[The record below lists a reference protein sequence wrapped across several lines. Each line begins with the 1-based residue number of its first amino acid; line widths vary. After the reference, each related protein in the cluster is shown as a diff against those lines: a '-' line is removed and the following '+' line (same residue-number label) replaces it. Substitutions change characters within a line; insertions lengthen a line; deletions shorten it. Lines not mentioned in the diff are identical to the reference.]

1 MAAAR
6 ERREHQAAS
15 ERKELAEA
23 EPERAEALGPHSVR
37 MAQYVGALDQGTTST
52 RFMIFDHSGQVVA
65 IDQKEHEQIYPRPGW
80 VEHDP
85 IEIWDRCVD
94 VTRGALK
101 KAGIAASD
109 LAAVGITNQRETA
122 VVWDR
127 KTGKPIHN
135 AIVWQDTRTD
145 QIVNEFARDG
155 GQDRLR
161 DKVGL
166 PLATYFSGPKVKWM
180 LENVDGARAKAEA
193 GDLLF
198 GNIDTW
204 CIWNLTGGPSGG
216 VHVTDVSN
224 ASRTMLMN
232 LQTLDW
238 DDEILRLMG
247 IPRSMLPQIKASS
260 EVYGKAT
267 GDLAGIPV
275 AGDLG
280 DQQAAL
286 FGQTCFSAGEAKNT
300 YGTGCFMLLNTGTK
314 VVPSKSGLLTTLGYK
329 IGNQPAVYALEGSIA
344 ITGALVQWLR
354 DNIGLIG
361 SAPEIETLA
370 LTVEDNGG
378 CYFVPAFSGLFA
390 PYWKNEA
397 RGVIAGLTRYVT
409 KGHIARATLEATAW
423 QTREVLDAMNSDSG
437 VDLTALKVDGGM
449 VYNELLMQ
457 FQSDVLG
464 VPVIR
469 PKVAETTALGAAYAA
484 GLAVGFWNAVEDLRA
499 NWAKDKEWQP
509 KMDAAERE
517 KEYRFWKKAVTR
529 TFDWVEVET
538 REPVPA

>member
-1 MAAAR
+1 MA
-6 ERREHQAAS
+6 
-15 ERKELAEA
+15 K
-23 EPERAEALGPHSVR
+23 
-37 MAQYVGALDQGTTST
+37 YVGALDQGTTST
-52 RFMIFDHSGQVVA
+52 RFMIFDHAGGVVG
-65 IDQKEHEQIYPRPGW
+65 IDQKEHEQIYPKPGW
-80 VEHDP
+80 VEHDAL
-85 IEIWDRCVD
+85 EIWTRCVE
-94 VTRGALK
+94 VIRGALAK
-101 KAGIAASD
+101 TGIAASD
-109 LAAVGITNQRETA
+109 LAAVGITNQRETT

-145 QIVNEFARDG
+145 DICNELAKDG

-161 DKVGL
+161 AKVGL

-180 LENVDGARAKAEA
+180 LENVEGARAKAEA

-204 CIWNLTGGPSGG
+204 CIWNLTGGAKGG

-232 LQTLDW
+232 LETLDW
-238 DDEILRLMG
+238 DPEILKLMG
-247 IPRSMLPQIKASS
+247 IPRAMLPAIKASS
-260 EVYGKAT
+260 AVYGTAV

-314 VVPSKSGLLTTLGYK
+314 PVQSKSGLLTTLGYK
-329 IGNQPAVYALEGSIA
+329 IGDQPAVYALEGSIA

-354 DNIGLIG
+354 DNLGMISS
-361 SAPEIETLA
+361 SAEVEALA
-370 LTVEDNGG
+370 KTVDDNGG
-378 CYFVPAFSGLFA
+378 VYFVPAFSGLFA
-390 PYWKNEA
+390 PYWKSDA
-397 RGVIAGLTRYVT
+397 RGVIAGLTRYVN
-409 KGHIARATLEATAW
+409 KGHIARAVLEATAW
-423 QTREVLDAMNSDSG
+423 QTREVLDAMNADSG
-437 VDLTALKVDGGM
+437 VALTALKVDGGM
-449 VYNELLMQ
+449 VYNDLLMQ
-457 FQSDVLG
+457 FQADVLA

-484 GLAVGFWNAVEDLRA
+484 GLAVGFWSEVEDLRK
-499 NWAKDKEWQP
+499 NWAKDKEWHP
-509 KMDAAERE
+509 KMDDATRQ
-517 KEYRFWKKAVTR
+517 KDLKLWKKAVTR
-529 TFDWVEVET
+529 TFDWVE
-538 REPVPA
+538 